1 MCAKLQNKC
10 TFTEINLF
18 YNNLMRL
25 GITLFALL
33 TSAYALGQGADNRAT
48 YVVDGAVEK
57 EQYRSHVPLESLGQ
71 GASVVYALNGVKLN
85 LTKVRLNKTSGTV
98 NDATHRETGL
108 NAAIL
113 VEGGSKVAME
123 QCQVNSHTAMA
134 DGLTAKGQD
143 TRVDVTE
150 GEWQSSRNGSVLMN
164 AVDGAVIKAVSP
176 KVFTYSNQS
185 PVFHT
190 GVGGTLE
197 VTDAVGESAGQASPL
212 FYSSGDLVAQG
223 CRMESSKWSIGN
235 VDGGKLTL
243 NKNVLT
249 TKGFAGFLVYGNKYS
264 EREGLLEL
272 NKNQISVS
280 EGPLFYVTNTTS
292 EISVTNNKISLK
304 GNDLMIVCADD
315 WGQEG
320 SNGGHITLSVQKQAL
335 SGMITVDSISSAD
348 IQLLKGGS
356 IKGCMNPEENRCA
369 KIHVFMGEGSTWSS
383 RGDSYITSIVFNA
396 PLKKGLKQLKGKHT
410 IYYDPSDPANAYLE
424 GKEYKT
430 GGGWLRP
437 LK

>member
-1 MCAKLQNKC
+1 
-10 TFTEINLF
+10 
-18 YNNLMRL
+18 MRL

-71 GASVVYALNGVKLN
+71 GANVVYALNGVKLN

-98 NDATHRETGL
+98 NDPTHRETGL

-113 VEGGSKVAME
+113 VEGGSKVTME

-150 GEWQSSRNGSVLMN
+150 GEWQSTRNGSVVMN
-164 AVDGAVIKAVSP
+164 AVDGAVIKAQHP
-176 KVFTYSNQS
+176 KASSYSNQS
-185 PVFHT
+185 PIFYT
-190 GVGGTLE
+190 GVDGTLE
-197 VTDAVGESAGQASPL
+197 VTAAVGESAGQASPL
-212 FYSSGDLVAQG
+212 FYSSGTLLAQE
-223 CRMESSKWSIGN
+223 CRMESAKWSIGN
-235 VDGGKLTL
+235 VDGGNLTL
-243 NKNVLT
+243 IKNVLGSG
-249 TKGFAGFLVYGNKYS
+249 GFSGFLVYGNKYS
-264 EREGLLEL
+264 QGQGMLQLI
-272 NKNQISVS
+272 KNQISVV

-292 EISVTNNKISLK
+292 EISVIGNKISK
-304 GNDLMIVCADD
+304 KSSDLMIVCADD
-315 WGQEG
+315 WGEQG

-335 SGMITVDSISSAD
+335 SGLITVDSISSAD
-348 IQLLKGGS
+348 IRLLKGGS
-356 IKGCMNPEENRCA
+356 INGRMNPEENRCA
-369 KIHVFMGEGSTWSS
+369 KIHVSMGEGSKWTS
-383 RGDSYITSIVFNA
+383 RGDSYITSIEFSA